1 LRAAGGI
8 AAIIVVVATLT
19 ALAPPTSG
27 QVNTTGSTD
36 FMLVD
41 PTGRVTARFY
51 NMDAYSDSKTQEALQ
66 SLGAGTPVVF
76 YGEGAE
82 LLLEIAE
89 PRITFTGGEAPVV
102 VGVWRQG
109 GDAEAPVS
117 ILVVRDANY
126 DQINLEAAIAW
137 TGEPLEAPTGAQGQL
152 YSLIGAVTEVD
163 RRLPLGVLT
172 SRTEIV
178 RVADSSAEYDWYDVT
193 VTQTLTPGAHTG
205 ASGWR
210 WSQLT
215 YTMDGGQPGSN
226 LELTSYDSETT
237 NPEPRG
243 LFTFLLRIMTF
254 RWSSILPWLWGSD
267 QGTTWTDMS
276 DYARSLYAVRYE
288 APEGSEDASAPLE
301 ARHHYVVKTA
311 EAAAPTMSAWTQV
324 TYIKGGALSAERYT
338 ASPTGGTLTIRP

>member
-1 LRAAGGI
+1 LRAATVLLI
-8 AAIIVVVATLT
+8 AVA
-19 ALAPPTSG
+19 ALVALVPPMSG
-27 QVNTTGSTD
+27 RVNTTESTD
-36 FMLVD
+36 FTLID

-51 NMDAYSDSKTQEALQ
+51 NVDAYSDSKTQEVLQ

-89 PRITFTGGEAPVV
+89 PRIVLTGGEAPII

-109 GDAEAPVS
+109 GDTEAPVS
-117 ILVVRDANY
+117 VLVVTDTNY
-126 DQINLEAAIAW
+126 EEIRLEEAIAW
-137 TGEPLEAPTGAQGQL
+137 AGEPLTVPTGAQGQL
-152 YSLIGAVTEVD
+152 YSLVGAVTEVD

-215 YTMDGGQPGSN
+215 YTMDGDQPGAN
-226 LELTSYDSETT
+226 VELTSYDAVTE

-254 RWSSILPWLWGSD
+254 RWSNLLPWLWGTD
-267 QGTTWTDMS
+267 QGTTWTDNS

-288 APEGSEDASAPLE
+288 APEGSDDASAPLE
-301 ARHHYVVKTA
+301 AHHHYVVKTA

-338 ASPTGGTLTIRP
+338 EPPTGGAITIHP

>member
-1 LRAAGGI
+1 MRATGGI
-8 AAIIVVVATLT
+8 SAILIAVAALA
-19 ALAPPTSG
+19 ALAPPTSSR
-27 QVNTTGSTD
+27 VNTTESTD

-66 SLGAGTPVVF
+66 SLKANIPVVF

-89 PRITFTGGEAPVV
+89 PRIALTGGEAPIV

-109 GDAEAPVS
+109 GDAEAPVNV
-117 ILVVRDANY
+117 LVVRDANY
-126 DQINLEAAIAW
+126 DQISLEAAIAW
-137 TGEPLEAPTGAQGQL
+137 TNEPLETPTGAQGQL
-152 YSLIGAVTEVD
+152 YRLVGAVTEVD

-193 VTQTLTPGAHTG
+193 VTQTLTPGAHSG

-215 YTMDGGQPGSN
+215 YTMDGGQPGAN
-226 LELTSYDSETT
+226 VELTSYDAVTA

-254 RWSSILPWLWGSD
+254 RWSSLLPWLWGRD

-276 DYARSLYAVRYE
+276 DYMRSLYAVRYE
-288 APEGSEDASAPLE
+288 APEGSDDASAPLE

-311 EAAAPTMSAWTQV
+311 EAAALTMSVWTQV

-338 ASPTGGTLTIRP
+338 TPPTGGALTIRP

>member
-1 LRAAGGI
+1 LRATAALLI
-8 AAIIVVVATLT
+8 AVVALV
-19 ALAPPTSG
+19 ALAPPTLG
-27 QVNTTGSTD
+27 QVNTTESTD
-36 FMLVD
+36 FTLVD

-51 NMDAYSDSKTQEALQ
+51 NMDAYSDSKTQEVLQ

-89 PRITFTGGEAPVV
+89 PRIALTGGDAPIV
-102 VGVWRQG
+102 VGVWLQG

-117 ILVVRDANY
+117 VLVVTDANY
-126 DQINLEAAIAW
+126 EEISLEEAIAW
-137 TGEPLEAPTGAQGQL
+137 AGEPLTVPTVAQRQL
-152 YSLIGAVTEVD
+152 YSLVGAVTEVD

-172 SRTEIV
+172 SKTEIV
-178 RVADSSAEYDWYDVT
+178 RVSDSSAEYDWYDVT
-193 VTQTLTPGAHTG
+193 VTQTLTPGAHLG

-215 YTMDGGQPGSN
+215 YTMDGSPPGAN
-226 LELTSYDSETT
+226 VELTSYDAVTE

-254 RWSSILPWLWGSD
+254 RWSSLLPWLWGRD
-267 QGTTWTDMS
+267 QGTTWTDNS

-288 APEGSEDASAPLE
+288 APEGSDDAAAPLD
-301 ARHHYVVKTA
+301 ARHHYAVKTA
-311 EAAAPTMSAWTQV
+311 EAAAPTMSVWTHV

-338 ASPTGGTLTIRP
+338 TPPMGGTLTINP

>member
-1 LRAAGGI
+1 MRAA
-8 AAIIVVVATLT
+8 AVLFIVVTLA
-19 ALAPPTSG
+19 ALSPPTSG
-27 QVNTTGSTD
+27 LLNTTESTD

-41 PTGRVTARFY
+41 PAGRVTARFY
-51 NMDAYSDSKTQEALQ
+51 SMDAYSDSKTQEVLQ

-89 PRITFTGGEAPVV
+89 PRITLTGGEAPIV
-102 VGVWRQG
+102 VGVWLQG

-117 ILVVRDANY
+117 VLVVRDANY
-126 DQINLEAAIAW
+126 EEISLESAIAW
-137 TGEPLEAPTGAQGQL
+137 ADEPLEAPMGAQGQL
-152 YSLIGAVTEVD
+152 YTLVGAVTEVD

-193 VTQTLTPGAHTG
+193 ATQTLTPGAHTG

-215 YTMDGGQPGSN
+215 YTMDGGQPGAN
-226 LELTSYDSETT
+226 VELTSYDAVTE
-237 NPEPRG
+237 NQEPRG

-254 RWSSILPWLWGSD
+254 RWSNLLPWLWGRD
-267 QGTTWTDMS
+267 QGTTWTDNS

-288 APEGSEDASAPLE
+288 APEGSDDASAPLE

-311 EAAAPTMSAWTQV
+311 DSAAPTMSAWTQV
-324 TYIKGGALSAERYT
+324 TYIKGGALSAEMYT
-338 ASPTGGTLTIRP
+338 TPPMVGTITIRP

>member
-1 LRAAGGI
+1 MA
-8 AAIIVVVATLT
+8 VVALV

-27 QVNTTGSTD
+27 QVNTAENAD
-36 FMLVD
+36 FSLVD
-41 PTGRVTARFY
+41 PTGSVTARFY
-51 NMDAYSDSKTQEALQ
+51 NMDAYSEEKTLEVLQ

-89 PRITFTGGEAPVV
+89 PRIALKGGESPVV

-109 GDAEAPVS
+109 ENAEDPVNV
-117 ILVVRDANY
+117 LVVRDTNY
-126 DQINLEAAIAW
+126 EEISLEATIAW
-137 TGEPLEAPTGAQGQL
+137 SSEPLEAPTGAQGQL
-152 YSLIGAVTEVD
+152 YSLVGAITEVD
-163 RRLPLGVLT
+163 RRLPLGVLM

-178 RVADSSAEYDWYDVT
+178 RVSDSSAEYDWYDVT
-193 VTQTLTPGAHTG
+193 VTQTLTPGAYTG

-215 YTMDGGQPGSN
+215 YTMDGSQPGAN
-226 LELTSYDSETT
+226 VELTSYDAVTE

-243 LFTFLLRIMTF
+243 LFTFLLRIMAF
-254 RWSSILPWLWGSD
+254 RWSSLLPWLWGRD
-267 QGTTWTDMS
+267 QGTTWTDDS
-276 DYARSLYAVRYE
+276 DYARNLYSVTYE
-288 APEGSEDASAPLE
+288 APEDSDDAAAPLE

-338 ASPTGGTLTIRP
+338 TPPMGGALTIHP